1 MFNYKIR
8 TEMVSQ
14 KRGNLCYDIHYP
26 VIEKPDGTAT
36 ASINNFSKFAAG
48 EFEKFIHSSIVPAAR
63 EKEGDFSV
71 ARVYRLMYSSRFI
84 ISYKYE
90 INSYDNKMNRI
101 NLVSGATWNTRTGS
115 LVRLGDF
122 FRKNVRYR
130 EMILYI
136 LSGKIKQ
143 RIADGENFFDDWN
156 ARLYAF
162 FKTENYYLCTEGMV
176 FYFPYGALK
185 PNEDR
190 PSEYMISFMEL
201 KNQIRTEIF

>member
-8 TEMVSQ
+8 TEIVSQ
-14 KRGNLCYDIHYP
+14 KRGNLSYDIHYP
-26 VIEKPDGTAT
+26 VIENPVGTAVG
-36 ASINNFSKFAAG
+36 SINNFSKFAAS

-63 EKEGDFSV
+63 EREGDFSV

-115 LVRLGDF
+115 LIRLGDF
-122 FRKNVRYR
+122 FRGNVRYR
-130 EMILYI
+130 EMLLYI
-136 LSGKIKQ
+136 LHSRIKQ
-143 RIADGENFFDDWN
+143 QIVNGEKFFDDWS
-156 ARLYAF
+156 ARLYAS
-162 FKTENYYLCTEGMV
+162 FKTENYYLCAEGMV

-190 PSEYMISFMEL
+190 PTEFMISFMEL
-201 KNQIRTEIF
+201 KNQLKTEML